1 MKIKIYY
8 MLTYFEILLYYS
20 ILINMFFKILLK
32 FNKIS
37 VVVSSIINLDKI

>member
-1 MKIKIYY
+1 
-8 MLTYFEILLYYS
+8 MLTYFEILLYNS